1 MRDRDQFFFEP
12 ARQANTKNAERAN
25 YYAVLAA
32 LQLRQGKYQDAWE
45 NGEKTLHF
53 TKLLFSEVKVL
64 VQEPYDRL
72 PELYVTLWDMTSRP
86 ENRSLLSEQHRAQL
100 PAPAPEP

>member
-1 MRDRDQFFFEP
+1 MQYRSVIGRMQCLLRAKPADELDEAAKFMRDIDQFFFEP
-12 ARQANTKNAERAN
+12 ARQANTNNAERAN

-53 TKLLFSEVKVL
+53 PKLLFSQVTVL
-64 VQEPYDRL
+64 VQDPSARL
-72 PELYVTLWDMTSRP
+72 P
-86 ENRSLLSEQHRAQL
+86 
-100 PAPAPEP
+100 